1 MNPENNYSYNN
12 ASMRFRKMNG
22 LYILA
27 SSLLW
32 CMFLVYL
39 LMKLLIQNI
48 SSATAYGN
56 TVFVLIFLTVGLILY
71 FRNKE
76 SARLK
81 LFVSIAIGLEFLL
94 LGVQTDAE
102 FIYYAVIIILAL
114 QIPYYDHKC
123 YRIICIAYAVL
134 FTLVSTVRMVKGE
147 SVMDIDSLCRSVCL
161 YIIFFVLCKVSSISK
176 LFSDH
181 ALGSLQEQSQ
191 RQKTML
197 DHILDISKTVQEQT
211 AASDTQVNE
220 LVDAATKTA
229 QSMKEISSATSTTAQ
244 SIEEQNNM
252 TQTIQEA
259 INETQERSKKMVEV
273 ATQSNESIQNNM
285 KVMDDLKE
293 QSAKIADT
301 NHAVTQSMARLQD
314 KTKEVEN
321 IAGMILQISSQTN
334 LLALNASIES
344 ARAGEAGRGFAVVAD
359 QIRQLAEQTK
369 SSTEEITRI
378 TSELNANAKEVV
390 VSVDSS
396 LEETKLQNE
405 NILTAA
411 ESFTVLNNNMTSL
424 IEDISAIDE
433 QISGLAHSNNRI
445 VDNIS
450 QLSAS
455 TQEVTASAEQV
466 QEMSERNLI
475 HAEGVRT
482 AIQNVQNKI
491 DEIKDY
497 L

>member
-1 MNPENNYSYNN
+1 MNSENKYCYND
-12 ASMRFRKMNG
+12 AAQRCRRMNS

-27 SSLLW
+27 TSLLW
-32 CMFLVYL
+32 CMFLVFL
-39 LMKLLIQNI
+39 VMKLFTGNI
-48 SSATAYGN
+48 SGATAYGN
-56 TVFVLIFLTVGLILY
+56 IVFVVVFLAIDLFLF

-76 SARLK
+76 STRLK
-81 LFVSIAIGLEFLL
+81 LFVSITVGLEFLL
-94 LGVQTDAE
+94 LGVQTNAE
-102 FIYYAVIIILAL
+102 FIYYAIIIILAL

-123 YRIICIAYAVL
+123 FRSTSLVYGLL
-134 FTLVSTVRMVKGE
+134 FTLVVAVRMVKGV
-147 SVMDIDSLCRSVCL
+147 SVTDIDSLCRSICM
-161 YIIFFVLCKVSSISK
+161 YIILFVLCKVSSISK

-181 ALGSLQEQSQ
+181 ALGSAQEQSQ
-191 RQKTML
+191 RQKSML
-197 DHILDISKTVQEQT
+197 DHILDISKTVKEQT
-211 AASDTQVNE
+211 NASDTQVNE

-252 TQTIQEA
+252 TQSIQDA
-259 INETQERSKKMVEV
+259 INEAKERSKKMVEV
-273 ATQSNESIQNNM
+273 ATQSNESIQDNL

-301 NHAVTQSMARLQD
+301 NHEVTQSMAKLQD
-314 KTKEVEN
+314 RTKDVEN

-369 SSTEEITRI
+369 NSTEEITRI
-378 TSELNANAKEVV
+378 TSELNANAAEVV
-390 VSVDSS
+390 ASVDSS
-396 LEETKLQNE
+396 LNAARLQNE

-411 ESFTVLNNNMTSL
+411 DSFTTLNNNMTSL
-424 IEDISAIDE
+424 IEDINAIDK
-433 QISGLAHSNNRI
+433 QISGLSQSNNRI

-455 TQEVTASAEQV
+455 TEEVTASAEQV
-466 QEMSERNLI
+466 YEMSEQNLVR
-475 HAEGVRT
+475 AEGVR
-482 AIQNVQNKI
+482 AALSNVQNKFE
-491 DEIKDY
+491 EIKNY